1 MKHRSVVPLLIL
13 LGLLAAC
20 GQGQSAQSSP
30 AASEPEVT
38 APAASAQALSSPPE
52 VPQALFDT
60 LLSGDLSAVENT
72 DVWGSPPIGYAP
84 LELEYTTLDLDG
96 DGVCELLIQGV
107 DDPCNYN
114 GVFHA
119 DGTRLACWQNDMME
133 LSCRDYPL
141 QDGTM
146 VRQYDTLTG
155 PSRYSQLYTLF
166 RYQSDGSQETVAQ
179 LSVHEDTSEDGST
192 SVTYQLD
199 GAEVEQ
205 ADFEGEFQALITGR
219 LLERTAWTPVPAQ
232 NQGV

>member
-1 MKHRSVVPLLIL
+1 MKHRSIVPLLIL
-13 LGLLAAC
+13 LGVLTAC

-30 AASEPEVT
+30 AAPTSEVPI
-38 APAASAQALSSPPE
+38 PAAPTQAPTSPPE
-52 VPQALFDT
+52 GDRAIFNA
-60 LLSGDLSAVENT
+60 LLSGDLSAVTNT
-72 DVWGSPPIGYAP
+72 DVWGSPPLGYEA

-96 DGVCELLIQGV
+96 DGICELLIQGV

-119 DGTRLACWQNDMME
+119 DGTRLVCWQNDMME

-179 LSVHEDTSEDGST
+179 LSVHEDTGADGNT
-192 SVTYQLD
+192 SVTYQVD
-199 GAEVEQ
+199 GTEVEQ
-205 ADFEGEFQALITGR
+205 ADFESEFQALITGR
-219 LLERTAWTPVPAQ
+219 LLERAAWTPVPAQ